1 VLVSLAGNQALL
13 GPYNRS
19 RSSIAARCPFSKED
33 PVSIASRA
41 FLHVRAGRRHRLLAR
56 ARSRCLWPVAATW
69 LVASTAW
76 AVQPPGNVRYTR
88 PAAKVRP
95 VEDPKAEI
103 LAARQQASE
112 LPSGPSSAGA
122 PGERH
127 RKDIELA
134 AIDDQLRLLE
144 ALLREAG
151 PDDKDYPDYLFRYAD
166 LHLDRKAI
174 FEDQAGS
181 LYEKIHDAEQAGKP
195 EAAKRLAAKQRELQ
209 KKARAASE
217 AAVKAY
223 ALLVQSRR
231 WAG

>member
-1 VLVSLAGNQALL
+1 MSV
-13 GPYNRS
+13 
-19 RSSIAARCPFSKED
+19 
-33 PVSIASRA
+33 ASRA
-41 FLHVRAGRRHRLLAR
+41 VSHAQAGERRRSLAR
-56 ARSRCLWPVAATW
+56 ARLPRLRGWSIWLAVGTF

-76 AVQPPGNVRYTR
+76 AAEPPSNVRYTR
-88 PAAKVRP
+88 TPAKVRP
-95 VEDPKAEI
+95 ALDPKAEI
-103 LAARQQASE
+103 LAARKAVSE
-112 LPSGPSSAGA
+112 EPSGPSSAGS
-122 PGERH
+122 PSERP
-127 RKDIELA
+127 RKDVELA

-181 LYEKIHDAEQAGKP
+181 LYERIHELEQAGKP
-195 EAAKRLAAKQRELQ
+195 QAAQRLAAKQRELQ

-223 ALLVQSRR
+223 AVLVQGRR